1 MEKPIFMYADSF
13 GDFVWWVSYW
23 LLCEPAGQWTLGI
36 VTVALLGLV
45 VKRKTRLI
53 ALVLLAGLTV
63 LTFWWIV
70 PFLYYSYRCV
80 HSQTCGMR
88 G

>member
-1 MEKPIFMYADSF
+1 MSSNLRPIFMYAHGF
-13 GDFVWWVSYW
+13 WDFLWWFSYW

-53 ALVLLAGLTV
+53 ALVLLGGLAV
-63 LTFWWIV
+63 LTFWWII
-70 PFLYYSYRCV
+70 PLIHALYGMRYYSR
-80 HSQTCGMR
+80 
-88 G
+88 

>member
-45 VKRKTRLI
+45 VKRKTRLNERTDSCSTKMEQSTRKLTLS
-53 ALVLLAGLTV
+53 ARPKEPAQSHRLAE
-63 LTFWWIV
+63 
-70 PFLYYSYRCV
+70 
-80 HSQTCGMR
+80 
-88 G
+88 